1 MTASI
6 EINPRYAETDQMG
19 VIYHGNYFTYFEV
32 ARTNLFDALGYSYR
46 KLEDEGIILPV
57 TEVQCRYK
65 KPIKYGEKIIVS
77 AEVSKVQRIK
87 ITFEYKIHRESDG
100 ELLAIGCTKHGFVD
114 KQLNPVRFR
123 DLNPEFRAIIEQLK
137 AGDSCD

>member
-57 TEVQCRYK
+57 VEVSCKYK
-65 KPIKYGEKIIVS
+65 KPIKYGEKVLVH
-77 AEVSKVQRIK
+77 AEVKELQRIK
-87 ITFEYKIHRESDG
+87 ITFKYTIRRKSDH
-100 ELLAIGCTKHGFVD
+100 EILAEGITKHGFVD
-114 KQLNPVRFR
+114 KDLKPVRFR
-123 DLNPEFRAIIEQLK
+123 DLNPEFRKIINQLK
-137 AGDSCD
+137 KED